1 VVPNQL
7 PNVQR
12 IRNFT
17 AIVMFLFLSM
27 FVLEPPVWPQQHDMS
42 TMPDMPGMD
51 HAGMHGQAAPE
62 DPAVVAKR
70 LADKRESEFNHHL
83 AGFLV
88 ALAGVFILGQG
99 RLAKRWPLVR
109 YIWPMCFLAAG
120 AFLLV
125 FSDTEIWPFG
135 PQSPWYAITHNAED
149 LQHKTFAVILLALGY
164 VEFQRARGRFKAA
177 WAAWSFP
184 ALGMAGAILLLFHV
198 HGGDMSAP
206 GAMQTMQH
214 IQKEHFWFSSAGFGI
229 ALTNGLAETRS
240 KWQHIFKIIWPAL
253 LVVLGILLML
263 YTE

>member
-1 VVPNQL
+1 
-7 PNVQR
+7 
-12 IRNFT
+12 
-17 AIVMFLFLSM
+17 
-27 FVLEPPVWPQQHDMS
+27 
-42 TMPDMPGMD
+42 
-51 HAGMHGQAAPE
+51 
-62 DPAVVAKR
+62 
-70 LADKRESEFNHHL
+70 
-83 AGFLV
+83 LV
-88 ALAGVFILGQG
+88 ALAGIFILGQD

-109 YIWPMCFLAAG
+109 YVWPMCFLAAG
-120 AFLLV
+120 LFLLV

-164 VEFQRARGRFKAA
+164 VEFQRARGKFKAA
-177 WAAWSFP
+177 WAAWAFP
-184 ALGMAGAILLLFHV
+184 ALGMAGAVLLLFHV

-206 GAMQTMQH
+206 GGMQTMVH

-253 LVVLGILLML
+253 LFVLGILLML